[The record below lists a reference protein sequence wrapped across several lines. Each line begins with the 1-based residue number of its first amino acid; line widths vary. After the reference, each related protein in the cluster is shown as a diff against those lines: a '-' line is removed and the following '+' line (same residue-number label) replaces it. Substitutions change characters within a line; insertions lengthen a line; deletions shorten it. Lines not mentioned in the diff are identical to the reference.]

1 MLLGYYLCYKSQIP
15 VYDWMNSE
23 NICTIGEPLGG
34 VYDNITFV
42 QLFMNFEYTKAVTY
56 TLAVNNVGDGIGQD
70 PAII

>member
-1 MLLGYYLCYKSQIP
+1 
-15 VYDWMNSE
+15 MNSE